1 MRYLITI
8 IIICISTISF
18 SQQNA
23 TDSSLL
29 KTSIIEFNGTN
40 YNGYS
45 IELNASPDIVENTVK
60 EKFKLLGLKPKET
73 KGFMVYRNVIIQTI
87 EPNKPIDAFV
97 KVERKSRKEKEQSTL
112 SFIAAPLNEIP
123 EEKVKNGSAKLLSN
137 TSFLK
142 SDTFIYSLLADVKL
156 AVYNSAIND
165 QLDEIKKEEKKLANL
180 KSDLS
185 DMEKKLNKLQSDID
199 FNKKT
204 QQRQIAEIEKSR
216 NSLNQLMT
224 KNPSAPI
231 K

>member
-73 KGFMVYRNVIIQTI
+73 KGFMVYRNVVIQAI
-87 EPNKPIDAFV
+87 DSNKPIDAFV

-156 AVYNSAIND
+156 AVYNSDIND
-165 QLDEIKKEEKKLANL
+165 QQDVIKKEEKKLANL
-180 KSDLS
+180 KNDLS
-185 DMEKKLNKLQSDID
+185 DMEKKLNKLQSDIE

-204 QQRQIAEIEKSR
+204 QQRQIAEIEKSK
-216 NSLNQLMT
+216 NTLNQMMT
-224 KNPSAPI
+224 KNPSLPI